1 MNVLGLDI
9 GGANIKAATTS
20 GETVALAFP
29 LWRHPELLADQISDI
44 YRRWPECDRVALTM
58 TGELADCYA
67 TKSAGVS
74 QIVDAVIQAVPQL
87 PVAVWTTGGAFV
99 SPNEAQR
106 SPLAVAAA
114 NWHALTTWVAR
125 QFPNAR
131 GILIDIGSTT
141 ADIIPFRHGQPT
153 AMGQTDFGRLQ
164 HGELVYTGVRRTPLC
179 ALAASVPVDGVPTPV
194 AAELFATALD
204 VYLWLELIPED
215 AGDSDTANGKPATRE
230 AALDRLVRMV
240 CCDRD
245 ELTSL
250 DVDRLAQFWR
260 NAQLEQV
267 RTALQRVMTRIALP
281 IDLVVLSGSG
291 EFLARDVVDSVSEL
305 SIAERISISQMWSPG
320 IAAAACAAAVANL
333 LAQH

>member
-20 GETVALAFP
+20 GETAALAFT
-29 LWRHPELLADQISDI
+29 LWRHPELLADRISDI
-44 YRRWPECDRVALTM
+44 HRRWPECDRVALTM
-58 TGELADCYA
+58 TGELADCYP

-74 QIVDAVIQAVPQL
+74 QIVGAVLQAVPQL

-99 SPNEAQR
+99 SPIDARR
-106 SPLAVAAA
+106 SPLAAAAA

-141 ADIIPFRHGQPT
+141 ADIIPFRHGEPT
-153 AMGQTDFGRLQ
+153 AMGLTDFGRLQ

-179 ALAASVPVDGVPTPV
+179 ALAGSVPVHGTPTPV
-194 AAELFATALD
+194 AAELFATTLD

-215 AGDSDTANGKPATRE
+215 PGDCDTANGKPATRE

-245 ELTSL
+245 ELTPL

-260 NAQLEQV
+260 RVQREQV
-267 RTALQRVMTRIALP
+267 QTALQQVLARLALP

-291 EFLARDVVDSVSEL
+291 EFLAREVVDSVSEL
-305 SIAERISISQMWSPG
+305 SMAERISISEVWSPEV
-320 IAAAACAAAVANL
+320 AAAACASAVANL